1 MLSHRIGPS
10 YASYRQEYQ
19 AHGWKESFASVGVH
33 FMKRA
38 QKGFSLIELL
48 IVVAIILI
56 IAAIAIPNLLRA
68 RMQANEASAA
78 ASLHALN
85 TAEISYS
92 SAFPAIGF
100 SASLANLGDGGISP
114 CPGSATASCYIDQNL
129 ASGTKSGYVFSY
141 TQDASSTP
149 SLHYGVNVDPLSR
162 GISGQ
167 RSFYSSDTR
176 YNTTGVASSA
186 DAPIQ

>member
-1 MLSHRIGPS
+1 
-10 YASYRQEYQ
+10 
-19 AHGWKESFASVGVH
+19 
-33 FMKRA
+33 MKR

-68 RMQANEASAA
+68 RIQANEASAA

-100 SASLANLGDGGISP
+100 SASLANLGDGGLSP
-114 CPGSATASCYIDQNL
+114 CPGSSTASCYIDPNL
-129 ASGTKSGYVFSY
+129 ASGTKSGYIFTY
-141 TQDASSTP
+141 TPDATATP
-149 SLHYGVNVDPLSR
+149 AQHYTVNVDPVSR

-167 RSFYSSDTR
+167 RSFFSSDANVTR
-176 YNTTGVASSA
+176 YNTGAAASSA
-186 DAPIQ
+186 DSPLQ